1 MTMIDLWT
9 FQKWDTIQ
17 NAFNTHGVYTASWS
31 KSIFVGDDN
40 AIKSGYDTDMSTNVS
55 MSDISAIRDQFTP
68 AYEWLSSMMIQ
79 HGITPL
85 ELTGFTSTIN
95 QTTNLNQHNS
105 YNITTNHEHDTNNHQ
120 LIDTNNA
127 SNESTNS
134 YNTTNSNEL
143 TSSITNPTTN
153 ASVFNVS
160 TTTANA
166 NASASVFS
174 DGSANS
180 TINDDSAY
188 NDNVNT
194 VSSSS
199 SIDTIVNH
207 SVAPIWFYAKWCK
220 FDKDSFKITEVG
232 GKPDRRLNAFK
243 DSKNDLIHFRIPLE
257 RILLTDF
264 DAWHCV
270 LNDMPCPPASS
281 ESWSNKQWDEWFA
294 STDKW
299 SHERIVSSWLNC
311 IITGSDDVL
320 LRTLRSKSQPAFIQA
335 TCWYL
340 KPDDVIK
347 VYPSSKN

>member
-1 MTMIDLWT
+1 MTMIDLWS
-9 FQKWDTIQ
+9 FQQWDTIQ
-17 NAFNTHGVYTASWS
+17 NAFNAHGVYTASWS

-40 AIKSGYDTDMSTNVS
+40 AIKSGYDTDMSTSVS
-55 MSDISAIRDQFTP
+55 ISDISAIRDQFTL
-68 AYEWLSSMMIQ
+68 AYEWLASMMIQ

-85 ELTGFTSTIN
+85 ELTGFTSTTSLNNN
-95 QTTNLNQHNS
+95 Q
-105 YNITTNHEHDTNNHQ
+105 I
-120 LIDTNNA
+120 IDTNTVN
-127 SNESTNS
+127 NERINS

-143 TSSITNPTTN
+143 TSKTTKANPTTN
-153 ASVFNVS
+153 ASAFNGS
-160 TTTANA
+160 TAAVNA
-166 NASASVFS
+166 NASVFS
-174 DGSANS
+174 DDSVNNN
-180 TINDDSAY
+180 TNDDNATISAHNDY
-188 NDNVNT
+188 NDNVNN
-194 VSSSS
+194 VSSIS
-199 SIDTIVNH
+199 SISSNTIVNH

-257 RILLTDF
+257 RLLLTDF

-281 ESWSNKQWDEWFA
+281 VSWSDKQWNDWFTE
-294 STDKW
+294 SDKW
-299 SHERIVSSWLNC
+299 SHERIASSWLNC
-311 IITGSDDVL
+311 IITGSDDAL

-347 VYPSSKN
+347 VYPSKKN